1 MTVRTYATEAEFAAS
16 RARLAARLKQRHGRE
31 WTEADAAD
39 LFSRAQS
46 QPRQL
51 RLSIA
56 RRGGEGR
63 RPAPSR
69 QKTQNLTPEQRRHA
83 ERRALIRLA
92 ARRIKAIDEII
103 DQLTATER
111 IILDYLIGRAERSTG
126 GAFVATVA
134 QIVAA
139 CSVSESAFHQARRK
153 LCRLGVLW
161 VRGEKIRPDFNRP
174 NAWLFPCLRLGV
186 QKTEPLGVSSNSY
199 KQLHSEPPTFAA
211 PSGNDACRAAPRGA
225 RAERSARQIPPQS
238 SRRKW
243 VPPVPRKQFVALGL
257 RFLSI
262 IDPTAARLALEADD
276 RAQALHVAAANL
288 LATKIPDF
296 TAGAWAAA
304 VARDPERAALAVFET
319 VTLASIKRIYSPA
332 RYLSGILWNRTTGAH
347 PETTLQRIAE
357 ARRRSRKPGSGP
369 LIPDANT
376 AAPLSGNG

>member
-1 MTVRTYATEAEFAAS
+1 MTVRTYATDEEFAAS
-16 RARLAARLKQRHGRE
+16 RARLAARLQQQYGRQ

-39 LFSRAQS
+39 LFSRAQP
-46 QPRQL
+46 QQL
-51 RLSIA
+51 RLPIA
-56 RRGGEGR
+56 RRAGEGR
-63 RPAPSR
+63 RSGPSR
-69 QKTQNLTPEQRRHA
+69 PKIQNLTPEQRRHA

-139 CSVSESAFHQARRK
+139 CRVSESAFHQARRK
-153 LCRLGVLW
+153 LSRLGVLW

-186 QKTEPLGVSSNSY
+186 QKTEPLGVSSNQTT
-199 KQLHSEPPTFAA
+199 QLHSPPPTFAA
-211 PSGNDACRAAPRGA
+211 RSRKDACRAAPKGA
-225 RAERSARQIPPQS
+225 RAERPARQTEPRSP
-238 SRRKW
+238 RRRW
-243 VPPVPRKQFVALGL
+243 TGPAVPRKQFVALGL

-262 IDPTAARLALEADD
+262 IDPTAAQVALEADD
-276 RAQALHVAAANL
+276 RAEAIQVAASNL

-319 VTLASIKRIYSPA
+319 VTLASIKRIYNPA

-369 LIPDANT
+369 LVPDANT
-376 AAPLSGNG
+376 AAPMSGNE